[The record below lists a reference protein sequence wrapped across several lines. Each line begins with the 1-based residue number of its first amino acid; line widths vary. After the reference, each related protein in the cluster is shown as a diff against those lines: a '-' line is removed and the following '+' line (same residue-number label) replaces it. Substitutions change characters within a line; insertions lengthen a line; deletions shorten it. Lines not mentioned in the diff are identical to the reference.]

1 MHFQQIAPPA
11 PLQPYVQHFW
21 TLESAE
27 PVPRSFS
34 TIADGCPGLIWQQ
47 ATGGIRD
54 HAGKTWPTVLLH
66 GQATQA
72 STMHIGGPFRMVGA
86 CLHPS
91 AAPALFD
98 LRADELT
105 DSCLD
110 IGLLDN
116 PARALTH
123 HLNPDATL
131 PQQLEQLSA
140 YLLAR
145 VAATSRPAVPGV
157 QHALAR
163 LQATQGRVS
172 LRELQEETQLSE
184 RSLQRRFQEQVG
196 ISPKLFARICRFQ
209 ATLHELRAASYDKLS
224 DLAFEHDYA
233 DQSHHIR
240 GFREFAGLSPR
251 QYLHQAREVMQNL
264 TEPHRKG

>member
-1 MHFQQIAPPA
+1 
-11 PLQPYVQHFW
+11 
-21 TLESAE
+21 
-27 PVPRSFS
+27 
-34 TIADGCPGLIWQQ
+34 LIWQQ
-47 ATGGIRD
+47 ATDGIRD
-54 HAGKTWPTVLLH
+54 QAGKAWPALLLH

-72 STMHIGGPFRMVGA
+72 STMHIGGRFRMVGA

-105 DSCLD
+105 DSCVDVSLLTEPMRTPAH
-110 IGLLDN
+110 LLD
-116 PARALTH
+116 PA
-123 HLNPDATL
+123 ATL
-131 PQQLEQLSA
+131 PEQLEQFSA
-140 YLLAR
+140 YLLAQ
-145 VAATSRPAVPGV
+145 VAATARPGVPGV

-163 LQATQGRVS
+163 LLATQGRVS
-172 LRELQEETQLSE
+172 LQELRQETQLSE

-196 ISPKLFARICRFQ
+196 ISPKLFARICQFQ

-240 GFREFAGLSPR
+240 GFKEFAGFSPR
-251 QYLHQAREVMQNL
+251 QYLHRAQEVMQNL
-264 TEPHRKG
+264 TEPHRAG